1 MMKTARL
8 ALIFF
13 VPLLLASCLFPGK
26 FTSTLDI
33 RKDRSFTYTYVG
45 EVFAADENA
54 ASAASGGEDG
64 EADPAEVEAAKAAQE
79 AKRHAAAEALAKEK
93 GYRSVRYVGEG
104 KFLVDYAIS
113 GRLDHGFVY
122 PFNSDAEAIF
132 PWIAIEV
139 RGDGTVR
146 VKAPA
151 FGDEGAA
158 AMPGLGDKGP
168 TKERAGTFTLTTDAE
183 VVMHNVE
190 EGIRPG
196 PVQTLA
202 WTVTPSSKTVPT
214 VVLRLN

>member
-1 MMKTARL
+1 MKTARM
-8 ALIFF
+8 ALIFL
-13 VPLLLASCLFPGK
+13 VPLLLTSCLFPGK

-45 EVFAADENA
+45 EVFAADETA
-54 ASAASGGEDG
+54 ASAASGGEDDETDLA
-64 EADPAEVEAAKAAQE
+64 EAEAAKAAQE
-79 AKRHAAAEALAKEK
+79 AKRHAAAEALSKEK
-93 GYRSVRYVGEG
+93 GYRSVRYVGGG

-151 FGDEGAA
+151 FGDEGASGI
-158 AMPGLGDKGP
+158 PGFSDKGP
-168 TKERAGTFTLTTDAE
+168 ARDRSGTFTLTTDAD

-190 EGIRPG
+190 DGIRPG
-196 PVQTLA
+196 PVQTLV
-202 WTVTPSSKTVPT
+202 WRVTPTSKIAPT
-214 VVLRLN
+214 AVLRLN

>member
-1 MMKTARL
+1 MTIGRL
-8 ALIFF
+8 ACILIA
-13 VPLLLASCLFPGK
+13 PLLLASCLFPGK

-33 RKDRSFTYTYVG
+33 RKDSSFTYTYVG
-45 EVFAADENA
+45 EVLAVDHAAGTTAD
-54 ASAASGGEDG
+54 GEDD
-64 EADPAEVEAAKAAQE
+64 EADPAEAEATKAAQE
-79 AKRHAAAEALAKEK
+79 AKRQAAAEALAKER

-113 GRLDHGFVY
+113 GRLDHGFLF

-151 FGDEGAA
+151 FGDEGGAPL
-158 AMPGLGDKGP
+158 PGVEDKGP
-168 TKERAGTFTLTTDAE
+168 AQDRSGTFTLTTDAE
-183 VVMHNVE
+183 IVMHNVE
-190 EGIRPG
+190 EGVRPG
-196 PVQTLA
+196 RVKTLT

-214 VVLRLN
+214 AVLRLN